1 MVNQVN
7 LGAKIVSDISLRNTT
22 KKGVPVADFRVLHK
36 NRKLTNPLF
45 IDVEVWGDEAM
56 RVYENVKRGDTVVL
70 VGELRR
76 DVWSAKE
83 SGEARSKIK
92 ITASRVVVT
101 DEFRVKPVE
110 VTKVTS
116 TENSV

>member
-36 NRKLTNPLF
+36 NRKLSNPLF

-56 RVYENVKRGDTVVL
+56 QVYENVNRGDTVVI

-76 DVWSAKE
+76 DVWEAKE
-83 SGEARSKIK
+83 SKEPRSKIK

-101 DEFRVKPVE
+101 EKFRIKPVE
-110 VTKVTS
+110 VTEIIP
-116 TENSV
+116 TENPV